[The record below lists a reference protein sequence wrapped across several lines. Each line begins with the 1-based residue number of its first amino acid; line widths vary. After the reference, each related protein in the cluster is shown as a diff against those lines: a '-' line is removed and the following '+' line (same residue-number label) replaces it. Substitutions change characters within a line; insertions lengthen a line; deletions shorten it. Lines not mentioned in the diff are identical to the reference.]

1 MITELGKEELIAI
14 GARFSGGGL
23 VAQGGYTLD
32 IARSRGAAL
41 SNLLPDKY
49 LDEVKAAIDEVR
61 ERAKD
66 KEATEQESKFAT
78 SAQNEAIRHSK
89 IWMRKAVRRSKR
101 AMHMGKE
108 VPDALLQMPSN
119 AKMKEFTQAMDRM
132 VKDFEKYMANIPGSD
147 TPAFLAEGKAAAN
160 ALLGADADQEVKR
173 LSKLPEKVREY
184 CIQKGMLYKG
194 LKVINEAGREL
205 FVNEPT
211 LSETF
216 NFKILY
222 RHLNR
227 PKEEPKKEVPA
238 KEEPKPEAKKA

>member
-41 SNLLPDKY
+41 AGLLPDKY
-49 LDEVKAAIDEVR
+49 LDEVKAALDEVR

-89 IWMRKAVRRSKR
+89 VWMRKVVRRSKR

-108 VPDALLQMPSN
+108 VPDTLLQMASN
-119 AKMKEFTQAMDRM
+119 AKMKEFAQAMDLM
-132 VKDFEKYMANIPGSD
+132 VKDFGKYTANIPGAD
-147 TPAFLAEGKAAAN
+147 NAALLAEGKAAAN

-173 LSKLPEKVREY
+173 LSKLPEKAQEY
-184 CIQKGMLYKG
+184 CYQKGMLYKG

-211 LSETF
+211 LAETF

-222 RHLNR
+222 RHFNR
-227 PKEEPKKEVPA
+227 PKAEPA